1 MITAGSDRGW
11 REATG
16 RFSARAP
23 RRRRRSWAG
32 SGASAEGPGAGPA
45 ILSLM
50 LEHPHIGDRRLAP
63 PGRVGLFS
71 VLPLVIG
78 SSCATGLPELP
89 PMPEREQAS
98 FEEPRVEWRT
108 RKDEQTDRVTRTWFV
123 LVYPDGRVERHG
135 VEREFHPEGVLAAE
149 REYQHGQPSGSW
161 KTWWPSGAMRSNY
174 HYLESRSTTMRFWHE
189 TGRLS
194 AEGPAVEGVRE
205 GEWSFWHEDGS
216 VRQRGEYRNGL
227 REGAWTV
234 HHPGGAV
241 RSRGTFAGDRRVGTW
256 EHFPDTR
263 SPVDEPGSGD
273 QLEPQ

>member
-1 MITAGSDRGW
+1 
-11 REATG
+11 
-16 RFSARAP
+16 
-23 RRRRRSWAG
+23 
-32 SGASAEGPGAGPA
+32 
-45 ILSLM
+45 
-50 LEHPHIGDRRLAP
+50 
-63 PGRVGLFS
+63 
-71 VLPLVIG
+71 
-78 SSCATGLPELP
+78 
-89 PMPEREQAS
+89 
-98 FEEPRVEWRT
+98 
-108 RKDEQTDRVTRTWFV
+108 
-123 LVYPDGRVERHG
+123 
-135 VEREFHPEGVLAAE
+135 
-149 REYQHGQPSGSW
+149 
-161 KTWWPSGAMRSNY
+161 MRSNY